1 MRDQGK
7 ANSCVGFALAHVI
20 DVLRHSDDEVL
31 SPERASARMLYE
43 VMARRN
49 DEWAESPHEG
59 SSLRGGIKG
68 SRNGVCSEAIA
79 APMRKSGN
87 STYEMAKAARETRLG
102 AYFRLQPDISDYH
115 AGLQEVGAIYCSA
128 QIHTNWLEPKD
139 GRIAVGGAPI
149 GGHAFVIV
157 GYDAEG
163 FWVLNSWGET
173 WGREGLAHWSYEDW
187 AATVMDAWLLQL
199 GVRAPS
205 AFSAIP
211 GSTPSSR
218 SGLFGIGDPTRADI
232 LGHFINIDD
241 GRLIETGKYAFAAR
255 RGNAGDGEAADQA
268 RFERRRGLFQPCHL
282 RPWRAE
288 LAGRRGEAHR
298 RLEADGYFRPQHDL
312 QFPSDVV
319 VGLLR

>member
-1 MRDQGK
+1 MARGSSRGGTTSSTSDAPMPGAAIGADGVPPENPGEAESLTPRDAVSDAGLYVGNRYYLARRKSEKTGERVLDILPDLPDIRDRLYLSHLQRLPPQKSPRIAFSVRDQGK

-43 VMARRN
+43 MARRN

-68 SRNGVCSEAIA
+68 FFRNGVCSEAIA
-79 APMRKSGN
+79 GANAKKWKL
-87 STYEMAKAARETRLG
+87 TYEMAKAARETRLG

-163 FWVLNSWGET
+163 FWVLNS
-173 WGREGLAHWSYEDW
+173 
-187 AATVMDAWLLQL
+187 
-199 GVRAPS
+199 
-205 AFSAIP
+205 
-211 GSTPSSR
+211 
-218 SGLFGIGDPTRADI
+218 
-232 LGHFINIDD
+232 
-241 GRLIETGKYAFAAR
+241 
-255 RGNAGDGEAADQA
+255 
-268 RFERRRGLFQPCHL
+268 
-282 RPWRAE
+282 
-288 LAGRRGEAHR
+288 
-298 RLEADGYFRPQHDL
+298 
-312 QFPSDVV
+312 
-319 VGLLR
+319 